1 MSKYSQSP
9 KVTESGLPALSAQM
23 KRLRLKFLKS
33 VKSESLDQALE
44 TLRLNLAKEKDET
57 ARLGSL
63 AAQTWLIRQRLLS
76 IASDDVPQVADCLEV
91 LEPARSKLNFV
102 PKTPTQEQLMKS
114 FIRFADTLSTSMGKA
129 FSWCIVI
136 LMGGTVYEVVMAYAF
151 NKPTLWNF
159 DFSMQM
165 YGAILMMS
173 GAYCLATEAHVRGD
187 VIYRL
192 FNQKTQAW
200 IDLVLYFIFFF
211 PGVIALAFYGYEY
224 AAQAWKIKETSWS
237 SPAQIQIYMVKSMI
251 PAAGILLIIQGI
263 SEVFRSILCIK
274 VGQWPARMV
283 VAEETEKIL
292 MRTSQEEDNKNAV

>member
-1 MSKYSQSP
+1 
-9 KVTESGLPALSAQM
+9 
-23 KRLRLKFLKS
+23 
-33 VKSESLDQALE
+33 
-44 TLRLNLAKEKDET
+44 
-57 ARLGSL
+57 
-63 AAQTWLIRQRLLS
+63 
-76 IASDDVPQVADCLEV
+76 
-91 LEPARSKLNFV
+91 
-102 PKTPTQEQLMKS
+102 
-114 FIRFADTLSTSMGKA
+114 MGKA

-136 LMGGTVYEVVMAYAF
+136 LMGGTVYEVVMAYVF

-173 GAYCLATEAHVRGD
+173 GAYCLATESHVRGD

-192 FNQKTQAW
+192 FKPRTQGW

-224 AAQAWKIKETSWS
+224 AALAWKIKETSWS

-251 PAAGILLIIQGI
+251 PAAGILLIIQGV
-263 SEVFRSILCIK
+263 SEVFRSVICIQT
-274 VGQWPARMV
+274 GHWPARMV

-292 MRTSQEEDNKNAV
+292 MRTAQDEDQKDVI